1 MRNLQVT
8 VRTAQSRCSH
18 RADVFINHER
28 FYPRL
33 PPEYAELVP
42 VYMSAAR
49 EAGAAVHDGAAYL
62 GRVKLRDHMHFA
74 DESTSAVVDMY
85 FDAIRQMQATAR
97 EDYSDGPPGEDL
109 LPDADD
115 LLSMGG
121 NDEEDSNRSSQYSE
135 EEVELASWVCR

>member
-1 MRNLQVT
+1 MKHTPWHISDQNERNLQVM

-28 FYPRL
+28 FYYRL

-62 GRVKLRDHMHFA
+62 GPILYVAPTLF
-74 DESTSAVVDMY
+74 S
-85 FDAIRQMQATAR
+85 
-97 EDYSDGPPGEDL
+97 
-109 LPDADD
+109 
-115 LLSMGG
+115 
-121 NDEEDSNRSSQYSE
+121 
-135 EEVELASWVCR
+135 